1 MPPAVM
7 LSIVIFVILVV
18 AVTAMQLG
26 RLLQARMIH
35 TSLRQAM
42 ATDRELAID
51 LATKLD
57 FAGTGPEQRNDDRNG
72 LVLVAI
78 GVATAGFGIIQ
89 AGSGLRTMLGAALF
103 PLLIGAALLLRD
115 WMVKRTAAKK
125 HAGVE

>member
-1 MPPAVM
+1 M

-42 ATDRELAID
+42 ATDRELAVD
-51 LATKLD
+51 LAAKLN
-57 FAGTGPEQRNDDRNG
+57 FASMGPEPRNDDRNG

-78 GVATAGFGIIQ
+78 GVAAAGFALIQ
-89 AGSGLRTMLGAALF
+89 ADSALRTVLGAALF

-115 WMVKRTAAKK
+115 WMLKRTAAKK

>member
-1 MPPAVM
+1 M
-7 LSIVIFVILVV
+7 LSIVTFFILVV

-42 ATDRELAID
+42 ATDRELAVD
-51 LATKLD
+51 LATKLH
-57 FAGTGPEQRNDDRNG
+57 FACTGPEQRNDDRNG
-72 LVLVAI
+72 LVLIAI
-78 GVATAGFGIIQ
+78 GVAAAGFALIQ
-89 AGSGLRTMLGAALF
+89 ADAALRTVLGAALF